1 MITFQLKVSGFYINS
16 NQGERELITGET
28 EREHIKVSIST
39 KFRKVVQENRV
50 GVSQDKTF
58 VVDNSLVNNISCG
71 SGLKHVIYRSHHTNV
86 LFVYHDMKVLHFT

>member
-1 MITFQLKVSGFYINS
+1 MITFHSEASGFYIKS

-28 EREHIKVSIST
+28 EREHIKVNVST

-58 VVDNSLVNNISCG
+58 EVDNSCSC
-71 SGLKHVIYRSHHTNV
+71 
-86 LFVYHDMKVLHFT
+86 